1 MGFLI
6 GCGSWTRYYI
16 YILISSLTRFL
27 KEDILGV
34 GVDKQIIIDLRIVSH
49 PVIITLIGFISD
61 SIFGMIVWCVF
72 SYRERKRE
80 KMNNI
85 VTLMENEEAKGGI
98 PDKILELRDSSFSS
112 QSSNGDNDNLG
123 KSSDVNKETSLKYYL
138 IHNESIKEDDLISK
152 SSQKFILISSVLI
165 AIKEFGI
172 EALYSSN
179 DIFNYYFMNFISIVI
194 ILRCFYNKKIYKHHI
209 LSVVLVSV
217 VSASCL
223 ISFTLMMIFDDNSNE
238 TSGISIS
245 FEGRYYIIF
254 VLAFCYLIISI
265 CFSTGLI
272 FQKNLMQSQFIPS
285 YKFLFYKGIFGV
297 FACIIALIFTTNF
310 PCEPLNISG
319 SPQKEAS
326 YTDTT
331 TPSSYLIKIPFNP
344 IFCKDS
350 YENKYYYDNFYSYF
364 VNNSTR
370 LPNNTTGE
378 IFILL
383 GYSILNFI
391 ANISI
396 ILVNKFLSP
405 FHVLITESLYSLIH
419 IIYNF
424 IISKFIK
431 IRDIV
436 FTSLFGKPAF
446 ISVQFVSVFFELLGY
461 LIYLEIIQCNFCW
474 FNKDISKNIRE
485 RANNDAIASIEEVN
499 DDEDSMNDSFEMER
513 RNKKK

>member
-1 MGFLI
+1 
-6 GCGSWTRYYI
+6 
-16 YILISSLTRFL
+16 
-27 KEDILGV
+27 
-34 GVDKQIIIDLRIVSH
+34 
-49 PVIITLIGFISD
+49 
-61 SIFGMIVWCVF
+61 
-72 SYRERKRE
+72 
-80 KMNNI
+80 
-85 VTLMENEEAKGGI
+85 
-98 PDKILELRDSSFSS
+98 
-112 QSSNGDNDNLG
+112 
-123 KSSDVNKETSLKYYL
+123 
-138 IHNESIKEDDLISK
+138 
-152 SSQKFILISSVLI
+152 
-165 AIKEFGI
+165 
-172 EALYSSN
+172 
-179 DIFNYYFMNFISIVI
+179 MNFISIVI

-310 PCEPLNISG
+310 PCEPLNIS
-319 SPQKEAS
+319 
-326 YTDTT
+326 
-331 TPSSYLIKIPFNP
+331 PSSDLMKIPFNP
-344 IFCKDS
+344 IICKDI
-350 YENKYYYDNFYSYF
+350 YEKKPYLDNFYSYF

-424 IISKFIK
+424 IISKIIK

-461 LIYLEIIQCNFCW
+461 LIYLEIIQCNFCG

-485 RANNDAIASIEEVN
+485 RANIDAIISSKYLN
-499 DDEDSMNDSFEMER
+499 DDDEDN
-513 RNKKK
+513 